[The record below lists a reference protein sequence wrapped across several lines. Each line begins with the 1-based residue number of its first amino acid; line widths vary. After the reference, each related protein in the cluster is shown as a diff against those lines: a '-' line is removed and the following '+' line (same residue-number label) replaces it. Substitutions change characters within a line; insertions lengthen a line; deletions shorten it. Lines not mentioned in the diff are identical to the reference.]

1 VAKHMPS
8 VIVAPFVHL
17 LGQLKLEDNSLHWA
31 NEQNL
36 GILST
41 RGCTTL
47 RHCVKEPIQTLP
59 RDCHQALKCRPNF
72 RVIGN

>member
-8 VIVAPFVHL
+8 VIVAPFVRL
-17 LGQLKLEDNSLHWA
+17 LGILKLKDWA

-41 RGCTTL
+41 HGCMTF
-47 RHCVKEPIQTLP
+47 RRCVKEPIQIQHSPTRLSP
-59 RDCHQALKCRPNF
+59 SPKTSSKF
-72 RVIGN
+72 